1 MRKRY
6 LLAGV
11 LSIVLLFSGCNPLAI
26 KPWER
31 KKLYAYY
38 SNDANYVTVK
48 GKITYNNAAN
58 EKRYLSLEIDEE
70 QYLKD
75 YEELLPNNYGRSNYF
90 EIEAANEKIL
100 EKNGFYEKMDSDTEI
115 EFITSFLIWWD
126 GWYFPIVGAK
136 IEDTVYLSYEEGKTN
151 FLYHI
156 QYEMR

>member
-70 QYLKD
+70 Q
-75 YEELLPNNYGRSNYF
+75 
-90 EIEAANEKIL
+90 
-100 EKNGFYEKMDSDTEI
+100 
-115 EFITSFLIWWD
+115 
-126 GWYFPIVGAK
+126 
-136 IEDTVYLSYEEGKTN
+136 
-151 FLYHI
+151 
-156 QYEMR
+156 

>member
-1 MRKRY
+1 MTGHF
-6 LLAGV
+6 A
-11 LSIVLLFSGCNPLAI
+11 CEENT
-26 KPWER
+26 
-31 KKLYAYY
+31 
-38 SNDANYVTVK
+38 VT
-48 GKITYNNAAN
+48 
-58 EKRYLSLEIDEE
+58 L
-70 QYLKD
+70 
-75 YEELLPNNYGRSNYF
+75 NNYWRSNYF

>member
-70 QYLKD
+70 QYSEVVHIYNSTMRTCRLRA
-75 YEELLPNNYGRSNYF
+75 LTLG
-90 EIEAANEKIL
+90 
-100 EKNGFYEKMDSDTEI
+100 
-115 EFITSFLIWWD
+115 
-126 GWYFPIVGAK
+126 
-136 IEDTVYLSYEEGKTN
+136 LSASP
-151 FLYHI
+151 L
-156 QYEMR
+156 MS